1 MFAALINN
9 LNHNFMK
16 KSMFILGAAL
26 ILGALS
32 CSKGDTGP
40 AGTAG
45 PTGAQGNANVNSQ
58 QFTVTS
64 WNGSGPVFQS
74 QGFSDGNITT
84 NGQVSAYLLSNT
96 NNWVPLPCSDYLV
109 NGDNMAFIFQ
119 AGTISFVY
127 YSTAGAPSGTYTF
140 NVVTVPPAMIK
151 QHPNTNFGNAAEVEL
166 LPEVQTAL
174 KSN

>member
-45 PTGAQGNANVNSQ
+45 PTGAQGNANVTTDYFLSPGFDWSVDPNYSWQIDAVGHETANLSGNVTLYYSIDNST
-58 QFTVTS
+58 FLPVPAITNETS
-64 WNGSGPVFQS
+64 PFYQVNYGYQASSGNVAITW
-74 QGFSDGNITT
+74 GNITP
-84 NGQVSAYLLSNT
+84 G
-96 NNWVPLPCSDYLV
+96 
-109 NGDNMAFIFQ
+109 
-119 AGTISFVY
+119 SF
-127 YSTAGAPSGTYTF
+127 TAPT
-140 NVVTVPPAMIK
+140 PPATIYFK
-151 QHPNTNFGNAAEVEL
+151 LVAIP
-166 LPEVQTAL
+166 
-174 KSN
+174 